1 MFDMGRSSKR
11 HRPEPESHRHRSHS
25 INRWTIVKSAAVIAA
40 GSLLLAACGS
50 SSSSGAPSTKNQ
62 GGSTPTSAAS
72 SSTSNF
78 TFSSG
83 VASPAV
89 ASLVKSLCPTHS
101 VKVGFVGGPVNP
113 WSLKVQSNMQDVLKL
128 CSNVTTFLHTNASSL
143 AQATSEVNG
152 YVTQG
157 VNILIVQPEFGPA
170 QLTSYAAAVKAG
182 VTVVP
187 ELTTGNGK
195 VGVDYQS
202 YAAENYTQS
211 GQAWAAFFHRSVKSG
226 KIVFLGGI
234 PGTASSTDFL
244 NGLKAAMKTY
254 PGLSL
259 VQSTPVWTT
268 WTTSGTQQA
277 MSGLLAKDGRIA
289 GVASDYGLI
298 MTGVV
303 NAYKLAGMTQPAIAT
318 IASAE
323 ANACQYAK
331 TKFGFYTLG
340 ASTLFGVVALLK
352 AFQLER
358 NQPSPPANVP
368 LPGVVDTS
376 SSQGMPACQ
385 SSISSDEPLT
395 AVLSN
400 ARQATAE
407 VTMLKSAGFNLS
419 S

>member
-1 MFDMGRSSKR
+1 MSHMRHSFKREGAEFELPRFRSR
-11 HRPEPESHRHRSHS
+11 F
-25 INRWTIVKSAAVIAA
+25 INLVAVLAA
-40 GSLLLAACGS
+40 GSILLTACAS
-50 SSSSGAPSTKNQ
+50 SSNSATSTKKKQAAVTPSSGA
-62 GGSTPTSAAS
+62 
-72 SSTSNF
+72 SNF

-89 ASLVKSLCPTHS
+89 ASLVKSLCPTHA

-113 WSLKVQSNMQDVLKL
+113 WSLKVQSNIQDVLNL
-128 CSNVTTFLHTNASSL
+128 CPNVTTYLHTNASSL

-195 VGVDYQS
+195 VGVDFQT

-211 GQAWAAFFHRSVKSG
+211 GTAWADFFHRAVKSG
-226 KIVFLGGI
+226 KIVFLGGA

-244 NGLKAAMKTY
+244 NGLATALKAY

-259 VQSTPVWTT
+259 VQSTPVWTN
-268 WTTSGTQQA
+268 WTTSGAQQA

-289 GVASDYGLI
+289 GVASDYGLV

-303 NAYKLAGMTQPAIAT
+303 NAYKQAGMAQPDIAT

-323 ANACQYAK
+323 ANACQFA
-331 TKFGFYTLG
+331 TTHFGFYTLG

-358 NQPSPPANVP
+358 HQSSPPANVP

-376 SSQGMPACQ
+376 SGQGMPACQ
-385 SSISSDEPLT
+385 SGVSTDEPLT

-407 VTMLKSAGFNLS
+407 EAMLKSAGFTLS